1 MSSFSRR
8 HRQAFTLMEIA
19 LVLAI
24 LVAVAAMA
32 GPAYLGTLKRERV
45 RKAAEGIGADWTR
58 TRALAIET
66 GTTQLWVCTVA
77 TGDYSASAYVA
88 DNSLTNG
95 DVAGMVGQ
103 TGSTTPVT
111 PNTSDPDATFGQTM
125 PEGVSI
131 SEVLVTDGDTR
142 ITMDMTTSAGE
153 GGTATLL
160 FYPDGSSSSARI
172 TVTGEDNAAMAAVIN
187 GAAGTV
193 RVMPVETPQ

>member
-1 MSSFSRR
+1 MLSSMCR
-8 HRQAFTLMEIA
+8 HRQAFTLMEIV

-45 RKAAEGIGADWTR
+45 RKAAESIGADWTR
-58 TRALAIET
+58 TRATAIET
-66 GTTQLWVCTVA
+66 GMTQLWACTVA
-77 TGDYSASAYVA
+77 TGDYSASSYVA
-88 DNSLTNG
+88 DGSLTNG

-103 TGSTTPVT
+103 SAIPTPVT
-111 PNTSDPDATFGQTM
+111 PSTGDLDDTFGQTM
-125 PEGVSI
+125 PQGVSI

-160 FYPDGSSSSARI
+160 FYPDGTSSSARI
-172 TVTGEDNAAMAAVIN
+172 TVTGEDGTSMAAVIN
-187 GAAGTV
+187 GIAGTV
-193 RVMPVETPQ
+193 RVMPVETNQ